1 MTRIFDS
8 LTRSRRSAG
17 FSLLEVLIALTLTA
31 IVTTA
36 ILRAYTVQ
44 HKQYMEQ
51 DDATAVQQN
60 ARAALDEIA
69 RHVRMAGN
77 NLPLGLNALEMTN
90 ADPDTITIIY
100 RVDDCDTYLADT
112 MASTNSVLECA
123 SAVDCFSAGQWAYI
137 FEPDSGG
144 GEWFQVSAVNV
155 GGKQLEHDGGPLS
168 KIYHAD
174 AIILTMEQIRF
185 FVDNTT
191 DAAHPQLMMQLPG
204 QAPQPFADNISG
216 FELRYRMKNG
226 MVVDQPPLVEDVR
239 EVEITV
245 TGRSE
250 NPDPE
255 SADDRY
261 RTRTYTSSVNLRNA
275 GL

>member
-1 MTRIFDS
+1 MKILKNRTTSVR
-8 LTRSRRSAG
+8 G

-31 IVTTA
+31 IVTSA

-44 HKQYMEQ
+44 HKQYMAQ

-77 NLPLGLNALEMTN
+77 NLPLGLNPLQVTN
-90 ADPDTITIIY
+90 ANPDTITIVY

-112 MASTNSVLECA
+112 MASAASVLECA
-123 SAVDCFSAGQWAYI
+123 TAVDCFSAGQWAYI

-144 GEWFQVSAVNV
+144 GEWFRISGVNT
-155 GGKQLEHDGGPLS
+155 GSRQIEHDAAPLS
-168 KIYHAD
+168 KTYHAD
-174 AIILTMEQIRF
+174 AIVLTMEQIKF
-185 FVDNTT
+185 YVDNTT
-191 DAAHPQLMMQLPG
+191 DASHPQLMMQLPG
-204 QAPQPFADNISG
+204 EAAQPFADNISG

-226 MVVDQPPLVEDVR
+226 MVVDQPPLVTDVR

-255 SADDRY
+255 SANDRY
-261 RTRTYTSSVNLRNA
+261 RFRTYTSSVNLRNA

>member
-1 MTRIFDS
+1 MNVLKLRHKSIG
-8 LTRSRRSAG
+8 G

-31 IVTTA
+31 IVTSA
-36 ILRAYTVQ
+36 ILRAYLVQ
-44 HKQYMEQ
+44 HTQYIAQ

-77 NLPLGLNALEMTN
+77 NLPLGLQSLQVANSN
-90 ADPDTITIIY
+90 PDTITIVY

-112 MASTNSVLECA
+112 MTSSSSVLECA
-123 SAVDCFSAGQWAYI
+123 TAVDCFSDGQWAYI

-144 GEWFQVSAVNV
+144 GEWFQISAVDV
-155 GGKQLEHDGGPLS
+155 GAKQLEHNGGPLS
-168 KIYHAD
+168 KAYHAD
-174 AIILTMEQIRF
+174 AIVLTMEQIRF

-204 QAPQPFADNISG
+204 QAAQPFADNISG
-216 FELRYRMKNG
+216 FQLRYRMKNG
-226 MVVDQPPLVEDVR
+226 MMVDLPPLIEDVR

-250 NPDPE
+250 NPDPN
-255 SADDRY
+255 STNDRY
-261 RTRTYTSSVNLRNA
+261 RFRTYSSSINLRNA